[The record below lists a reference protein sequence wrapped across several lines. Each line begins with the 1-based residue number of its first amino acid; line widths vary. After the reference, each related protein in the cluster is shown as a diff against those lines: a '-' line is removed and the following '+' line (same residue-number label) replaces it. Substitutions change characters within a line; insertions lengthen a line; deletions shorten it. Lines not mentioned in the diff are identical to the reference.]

1 LTGKIRTLDVPTAPD
16 LPAVLHGDVS
26 GVVAEVGKGVA
37 TFHVGDAVYWLC
49 RRDQGGALGEYRLA
63 DAGQLTP
70 LVDSERFTLAQV
82 NAAHKYFAD
91 NKHTGKIV
99 IEHPS

>member
-1 LTGKIRTLDVPTAPD
+1 MPKSEKVWQRFTLETPCIGCA
-16 LPAVLHGDVS
+16 G
-26 GVVAEVGKGVA
+26 GIK
-37 TFHVGDAVYWLC
+37 
-49 RRDQGGALGEYRLA
+49 DQGGALGEYILA

-99 IEHPS
+99 IEPPS